1 MASMTIRNIGDDVKA
16 GLRERAARKGVSM
29 ESEARA
35 ILREAVGVR
44 PRPQLTEEEIEARV
58 QRVLALGRK
67 PAEPFD
73 LKAERDALWSF
84 VEE

>member
-1 MASMTIRNIGDDVKA
+1 MAS
-16 GLRERAARKGVSM
+16 ARTSENEKVVGRVVSFPVA
-29 ESEARA
+29 EGED
-35 ILREAVGVR
+35 
-44 PRPQLTEEEIEARV
+44 PWTEEEIEARV